1 MNIHQLSITYLPE
14 QDRILARVNTTAGE
28 ELRLWLTR
36 RLMVGL
42 WPLLSKAMTERL
54 LRLEAAGS
62 SLDAADDQLK
72 QMLTDFR
79 KQEFLQHADFATP
92 YRKTETE
99 PDLPLGEEP
108 LLVTDVDATPL
119 PNGRLRLHFNE
130 SARLRDSPL
139 TEASAPVPEAPKSP
153 ESPRLPESA
162 TLLQPP
168 QPGQVPAAA
177 APAQPAVPAPPRRFQ
192 MEMEPRLMQGLLHLL
207 EQALVQSRWREP
219 FLSAVVDDAS
229 ATESSSRAS
238 RPRYLN

>member
-1 MNIHQLSITYLPE
+1 MNIHQLSVTYLPE

-28 ELRLWLTR
+28 EMRLWLTR

-54 LRLEAAGS
+54 LRLETAGS

-79 KQEFLQHADFATP
+79 KEEFLQHADFATP
-92 YRKTETE
+92 YRENE
-99 PDLPLGEEP
+99 PNLPLGEEP

-119 PNGRLRLHFNE
+119 PNGRLRLCFNE
-130 SARLRDSPL
+130 SARLRAAPL
-139 TEASAPVPEAPKSP
+139 AAAASP
-153 ESPRLPESA
+153 ESPQTSQTSQVPQQALA
-162 TLLQPP
+162 DAALAQPP
-168 QPGQVPAAA
+168 DPAAA
-177 APAQPAVPAPPRRFQ
+177 RRFQ

-207 EQALVQSRWREP
+207 EQALVQSRWRET
-219 FLSAVVDDAS
+219 FLQGELDNASVTEDA
-229 ATESSSRAS
+229 AKAS